1 MGTPPISAQPALAF
15 ERRGQ
20 FGHYSVEAE
29 IGRGGM
35 GVVYRAR
42 HRETGATVAIK
53 TVEAQSADILSNIR
67 REIHALRRASH
78 PGLIEV
84 LDHGVEGDG
93 PWFAME
99 LLEGRTLREHL
110 DSFSSNT
117 SASDRASLVGIVSEL
132 CAPLA
137 SLHQRGLVH
146 RDLKPE
152 NVFVCRD
159 GRVVLMDLGLAQ
171 PFPGAGREELVASDG
186 AGTLAYV
193 APEQLLGGFVD
204 ARADLFSLGCIL
216 FECLAGIAL
225 ADIPFGS
232 SPFWQLGGS
241 PPPPSAF
248 AVGVSAELDALTLR
262 LLARNP
268 VDRFGYASDLANA
281 LRPHTRRSAGG
292 LAVVSEP
299 YLYRAPVVGRDE
311 TIDRLSRAV
320 REAEASRGSFV
331 ALVGESG
338 SGKTRLALEV
348 LEIANSRDT
357 GAVAASGGQAG
368 DFAYAREGAGPLSLL
383 RPFLRLLSGYLAV
396 AAPSARAR
404 VCGALGPL
412 TPFEPSLARFVGEN
426 QSILMLDE
434 RASRERLLSAVV
446 ATLLAFARERPLV
459 LVLDDLQWTDELSLD
474 VLMRLADGRLASEPL
489 TIIAAW
495 RAEEET
501 EALQRLAELPAVHR
515 CTMGQLDEQG
525 VGKMIAGMLSLASP
539 PASLTTPIHERTG
552 GNPLFVAEY
561 LRTAMAEGVLSRG
574 PDASWRLREGAA
586 EAPFD
591 LREPASIGALISR
604 RLHRLSDVERMLA
617 ESAAIVGRAFDE
629 PLVSHMTG
637 IVDGE
642 LYDALDTLR
651 RRAILESRAGGLAFV
666 HDRVRDAVLAPCDK
680 ARIAKLHDAAGTA
693 LLALSGDDDGRQA
706 ALGHHFRGAG
716 RSAEAAGRFERAAEH
731 ERSLFA
737 NAEAIIHYEAALA
750 CLAEAGVAGATP
762 SRIAERM
769 GELCTLA
776 GRNQQARAAFDFAL
790 ESLAADDR
798 EARARVLR
806 KRAKTWEST
815 HQHAEALADY
825 DAAMAE
831 LGPDAQHDRLSEWLV
846 IQVERVWVH
855 YWLAQVS
862 AMVEL
867 VERVR
872 PHIEASDDARL
883 QSRFFQ
889 ALVHHDLRRDRYRI
903 DSATVAAARSAAR
916 AAERLPDVLAQGHAR
931 FLLGC
936 VLTFSGAP
944 EAGALELEA
953 VRSLAQR
960 VGDVT
965 LELRALSYV
974 ATAYRLS
981 QRIETTRE
989 RASESLRLAE
999 QLGMQD
1005 YIGVAR
1011 GNLGWARYREGAR
1024 DEALVELEAALAA
1037 WALLLGKYPYPMQWI
1052 ARLPLIALAKEAD
1065 LGPHVEAMLGP
1076 VQHQLPERLLAALA
1090 AAASASEI
1098 DRASLIAA
1106 AEGEG
1111 YL

>member
-1 MGTPPISAQPALAF
+1 
-15 ERRGQ
+15 
-20 FGHYSVEAE
+20 
-29 IGRGGM
+29 M

-53 TVEAQSADILSNIR
+53 TVEAQAADILSNIR

-99 LLEGRTLREHL
+99 LLEGHTLREHL
-110 DSFSSNT
+110 DSD
-117 SASDRASLVGIVSEL
+117 APKDRASLVGIVSAL

-159 GRVVLMDLGLAQ
+159 QRVVLMDLGLAQ

-193 APEQLLGGFVD
+193 SPEQLLGGFVD

-216 FECLAGIAL
+216 FECLAGKAL
-225 ADIPFGS
+225 ADITFGS

-248 AVGVSAELDALTLR
+248 AAGVPAELDALTLR

-268 VDRFGYASDLANA
+268 VDRFGYASDLANVLA
-281 LRPHTRRSAGG
+281 PHARPRLGSVA
-292 LAVVSEP
+292 AVSEP

-320 REAEASRGSFV
+320 RDAEASRGSFV
-331 ALVGESG
+331 ALIGESG
-338 SGKTRLALEV
+338 SGKTRIALEV

-357 GAVAASGGQAG
+357 GAIAASGAQAG
-368 DFAYAREGAGPLSLL
+368 DFAYAREGAGPLSLF
-383 RPFLRLLSGYLAV
+383 RPFFRLLAGYLAV
-396 AAPSARAR
+396 AAPAARER
-404 VCGALGPL
+404 VSVVLGPL
-412 TPFEPSLARFVGEN
+412 TPFEPGLARFVRESESG
-426 QSILMLDE
+426 LLLDE

-446 ATLLAFARERPLV
+446 STLLAFARERPLA
-459 LVLDDLQWTDELSLD
+459 LVLDDLQWADELSLD
-474 VLMRLADGRLASEPL
+474 ALLRLADGRLASEPL
-489 TIIAAW
+489 TVIAAW

-501 EALQRLAELPAVHR
+501 PALERLAELPAVDR
-515 CTMGQLDEQG
+515 CAMGLLDEHG
-525 VGKMIAGMLSLASP
+525 VGKMIAGMLSLTAP
-539 PASLTTPIHERTG
+539 PASLSAPIHQRTG

-561 LRTAMAEGVLSRG
+561 LRTAMAEGVLARG
-574 PDASWRLREGAA
+574 PDASWRLRDGAA
-586 EAPFD
+586 DAPFD

-604 RLHRLSDVERMLA
+604 RLHRLSDVERIVV
-617 ESAAIVGRAFDE
+617 ESAAIIGRSFDE

-637 IVDGE
+637 IVEGE

-651 RRAILESRAGGLAFV
+651 RRAIIESRVGGFVFV
-666 HDRVRDAVLAPCDK
+666 HDRVRDAVLAPCDE
-680 ARIAKLHDAAGTA
+680 ARIAALHGAAANA
-693 LLALSGDDDGRQA
+693 LSVLSGDDEAHQA
-706 ALGHHFRGAG
+706 ALAHHMRGAG
-716 RSAEAAGRFERAAEH
+716 RLGEAASRFERAAEH

-737 NAEAIIHYEAALA
+737 NAEAIAHYQAALA
-750 CLAEAGVAGATP
+750 CLASASVTGAVP
-762 SRIAERM
+762 ARAAERM

-776 GRNQQARAAFDFAL
+776 GRNQRARDAFDLAL
-790 ESLAADDR
+790 TFLAGTER

-815 HQHAEALADY
+815 HQHTEALADY
-825 DAAMAE
+825 DAAMAALDSAAE
-831 LGPDAQHDRLSEWLV
+831 ALDAGEPSAARDRHPSEWLV

-903 DSATVAAARSAAR
+903 DPATVAAARSAAR
-916 AAERLPDVLAQGHAR
+916 AALCLPDLLAQGHAR

-936 VLTFSGAP
+936 VLTFSGSP
-944 EAGALELEA
+944 EAGAVELEA
-953 VRSLAQR
+953 VRALAQR

-965 LELRALSYV
+965 LELRALSYL
-974 ATAYRLS
+974 ATAHRLS
-981 QRIETTRE
+981 RRIASTRE
-989 RASESLRLAE
+989 YALESLRLAE
-999 QLGMQD
+999 RLDMQD
-1005 YIGVAR
+1005 YVGVAR
-1011 GNLGWARYREGAR
+1011 GNLGWAHYREGAR
-1024 DEALVELEAALAA
+1024 AEALVELEAALAA

-1052 ARLPLIALAKEAD
+1052 ARLPLLALVNEAD
-1065 LGPHVEAMLGP
+1065 LALHLEAMLGA
-1076 VQHQLPERLLAALA
+1076 VQHQLPERLLGALA
-1090 AAASASEI
+1090 AAQRAGEI
-1098 DRASLIAA
+1098 DRAALVAV
-1106 AEGEG
+1106 AESEG